1 MAVADGGNTTVTD
14 YGGVDVLLGNGDGT
28 FQPAKRFSAFAN
40 PNSIVA
46 VGDFDGDHKPDLA
59 AMCESEGTLSWQ
71 LKILLGNGDRTFQPA
86 TVLSRIFTDPNI
98 AVADLNG
105 DGLSDVMTPDFD
117 LHGVVVMLNSSP

>member
-28 FQPAKRFSAFAN
+28 FQPAKQFSAFAN

-59 AMCESEGTLSWQ
+59 AMCESGGTLSWQ

-105 DGLSDVMTPDFD
+105 DGLP
-117 LHGVVVMLNSSP
+117 